1 MFKVDVLGLFQL
13 AAEYDKTRAKEIELL
28 KQQEN
33 FIRRSCETEKEL
45 KKKKGGCEG
54 TRDRRHAS

>member
-33 FIRRSCETEKEL
+33 FIRRSCGIGKEL
-45 KKKKGGCEG
+45 KKKTGVCEG
-54 TRDRRHAS
+54 T

>member
-13 AAEYDKTRAKEIELL
+13 AAEYDKTGAKEIELL

-33 FIRRSCETEKEL
+33 FVHRSREIEKKL
-45 KKKKGGCEG
+45 KKKTGGSEG
-54 TRDRRHAS
+54 T